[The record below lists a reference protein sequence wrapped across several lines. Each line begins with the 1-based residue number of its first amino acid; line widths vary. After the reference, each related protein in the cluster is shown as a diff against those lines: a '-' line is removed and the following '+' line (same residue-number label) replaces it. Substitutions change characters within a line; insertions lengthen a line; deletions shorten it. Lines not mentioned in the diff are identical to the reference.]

1 MILTDNTIQIITFS
15 QLYKQC
21 HITKYRVT
29 AILTNIK
36 LEHTILNGTGH
47 Y

>member
-1 MILTDNTIQIITFS
+1 MILTDNTIQMITFS